1 MKSIFME
8 LKISVCFR
16 IHLKPINLIFVYMS
30 NVLIDFYWIVS
41 QICTFLFIY
50 WLPLTFYQ
58 SCFAAFFDWL
68 LSVGVNE
75 MFLFENSN
83 KNSDRLIRVK
93 TGRHKSK
100 YKEKDIVI
108 DHVDIMTEKNEKCL
122 LSLSENGVLHTLTLN
137 NLTINEGWLYDKEN
151 DWENLKLR
159 FMLQDV

>member
-1 MKSIFME
+1 
-8 LKISVCFR
+8 
-16 IHLKPINLIFVYMS
+16 
-30 NVLIDFYWIVS
+30 
-41 QICTFLFIY
+41 
-50 WLPLTFYQ
+50 
-58 SCFAAFFDWL
+58 
-68 LSVGVNE
+68 

-137 NLTINEGWLYDKEN
+137 NLTINEG
-151 DWENLKLR
+151 
-159 FMLQDV
+159 